1 MKVTAIETIRSE
13 EFPNILWVQVQ
24 TDEGITGLGETF
36 YGPASAEGHI
46 HGLIAPYLIGK
57 DPRNIEAHQAHLIGY
72 IGFVGSS
79 AEMRGRSA
87 VDIALWD
94 ILGKTSNLPLCDL
107 LGGRVRENSK
117 VYNTCA
123 GYSYVQTKPTQG
135 TANFGLDATKG
146 QYEDLDAF
154 LNRPDELAHSL
165 LEMGISA
172 MKIWPFDYAA
182 EASSG
187 YWISAEDL
195 KRGLTSF
202 EKIRAAVGDRME
214 IAAELHSLWS
224 RPMAM
229 KIARALEPIDCMW
242 VEDPVFMDHM
252 HSIGEVARSTR
263 SPIAVGE
270 TRGSRADFRQLLE
283 LEALSMVIVDLSWC
297 GGISEARKVASMA
310 ETYHIPIAFHDC
322 TGPVVL
328 AVSTH
333 LALNARNCW
342 LQEMVRAFYYGWYH
356 RFVTDLPPVQN
367 GTITVPNGP
376 GLGLALQPDVMTR
389 PGVTVRRTT
398 VKDL

>member
-24 TDEGITGLGETF
+24 TDEGVTGLGETF

-94 ILGKTSNLPLCDL
+94 ILGKSSNLPLCDL
-107 LGGRVRENSK
+107 LGGRVRENIK

-135 TANFGLDATKG
+135 TSNFGLDATKG

-187 YWISAEDL
+187 YWISADDL
-195 KRGLTSF
+195 KRGLSSF

-224 RPMAM
+224 RPMAV
-229 KIARALEPIDCMW
+229 KIARALEPINCMW

-356 RFVTDLPPVQN
+356 RFVTELPPVEN
-367 GTITVPNGP
+367 GTITVPKGP

-398 VKDL
+398 AKDL

>member
-13 EFPNILWVQVQ
+13 EFPNILWVQVH
-24 TDEGITGLGETF
+24 TEEGVTGLGETF

-107 LGGRVRENSK
+107 LGGRVRENIK

-182 EASSG
+182 ETSSG

-195 KRGLTSF
+195 KRGLSSF

-224 RPMAM
+224 RPMAV
-229 KIARALEPIDCMW
+229 KIARALEPINCMW

-342 LQEMVRAFYYGWYH
+342 LQEMVRAFYFGWYH
-356 RFVTDLPPVQN
+356 RFVTELPPVQN
-367 GTITVPNGP
+367 GMITVPKGP
-376 GLGLALQPDVMTR
+376 GLGLALQPDVVTR

-398 VKDL
+398 AKDL